1 MADEQ
6 KIQDQSINK
15 MTIPE
20 LRRAKSIC
28 EKKIEENEDKP
39 SVVNKLKLMVSKFEK
54 AERIINR
61 YYEKTIKRNPS
72 IVHASRNM
80 LTLAKIGKQ
89 MKDSGFSGKASS
101 VAAFLTNANMGK
113 VTLGVG
119 VAALGFGVA
128 NTIAHAVTANLAS
141 TSAFAG
147 KGIMGVIFEALK
159 LIPGLNP
166 ASIALLSVGAGLLI
180 GRKLLPYIFR
190 TAKKM
195 SEHNT
200 QIRKAENE
208 IAEEQYNNS
217 QGFDNSS
224 LLADAFKKDRS
235 KVVSVLFDHPD
246 MLKEYKKL
254 LADKNS
260 DLNTTQRINLT
271 EAIREAE
278 GKLKDAK
285 GKYKEAF
292 AGSSKAGGSKKKA
305 LESRAEEFEAHP
317 REGAPDG
324 EEPKVEPVAP
334 DGGEPAA
341 PTGEEPAAPTGR
353 EPVAPDGGEPAAP
366 TGEEPAAPT
375 GEEPTAPTGGE
386 PAAPTGEEPAAPTGE
401 EPTAPTG
408 EEPTA
413 PDGGEPTA
421 PTGEEPAAPTG
432 EEPTAP
438 TGEEPTAPDGG
449 EPAAPTNPEVQRYKD
464 RINSTIIYI
473 NKSNKNSP
481 LGSKTAIMSLYSEIR
496 KSGKSKGLSEEDIKE
511 LLNDINNAI
520 ELARAAEKEGKLIR
534 QSNGRYGISVNDIEQ
549 ITQQK

>member
-341 PTGEEPAAPTGR
+341 PTGEEPAAPTG
-353 EPVAPDGGEPAAP
+353 
-366 TGEEPAAPT
+366 
-375 GEEPTAPTGGE
+375 EEPT
-386 PAAPTGEEPAAPTGE
+386 APTGEEPAAPTGE

-421 PTGEEPAAPTG
+421 P
-432 EEPTAP
+432 
-438 TGEEPTAPDGG
+438 DGG
-449 EPAAPTNPEVQRYKD
+449 EPA
-464 RINSTIIYI
+464 
-473 NKSNKNSP
+473 
-481 LGSKTAIMSLYSEIR
+481 
-496 KSGKSKGLSEEDIKE
+496 EEDVKRK
-511 LLNDINNAI
+511 NAI
-520 ELARAAEKEGKLIR
+520 EILKQAISHEKGSRAGKFYGKLGAFLDSTIGRDSGGGIDAINAVQKALKNTTGLSPEERENLEYIVRLIAEAR
-534 QSNGRYGISVNDIEQ
+534 QRMERDGKAHKGTEIARQLIEE
-549 ITQQK
+549 TEREKS